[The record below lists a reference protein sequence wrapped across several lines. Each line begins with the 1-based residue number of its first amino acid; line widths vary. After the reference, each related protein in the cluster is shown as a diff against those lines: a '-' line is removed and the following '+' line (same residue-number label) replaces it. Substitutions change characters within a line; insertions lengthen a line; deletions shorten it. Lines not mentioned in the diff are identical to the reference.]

1 MYRCSTSFVSRV
13 CKLKPQGATTKRLSI
28 ILLQEITQQKFKNM
42 NIKRTCTRIFK
53 AALFVIVKHWHQSKY
68 SATVEWISCVYSN
81 NGIFHSKEYVQVT
94 ATCNNRHRSQ
104 KHRAKAVNIGQNKSS
119 LLEQN
124 TVYSI
129 RYKFQKVGKI
139 ILFKGIGLSA

>member
-1 MYRCSTSFVSRV
+1 MYKNIQS
-13 CKLKPQGATTKRLSI
+13 SI
-28 ILLQEITQQKFKNM
+28 ICNSKTLASIQ
-42 NIKRTCTRIFK
+42 IF
-53 AALFVIVKHWHQSKY
+53 SY
-68 SATVEWISCVYSN
+68 SGISCVYSN